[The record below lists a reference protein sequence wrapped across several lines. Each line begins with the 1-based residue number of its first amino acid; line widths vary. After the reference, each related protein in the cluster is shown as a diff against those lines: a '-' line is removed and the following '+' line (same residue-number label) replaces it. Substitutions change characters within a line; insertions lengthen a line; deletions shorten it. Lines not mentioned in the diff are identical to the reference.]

1 MKTILVLTDFSENAT
16 HAATSAALLGA
27 KLHSNLLL
35 FHNYQSLPVTP
46 FYAGGAMVANEPEW
60 FGEESKKRLLELEK
74 NLEPIFETLGED
86 DIKPVVRSQSD
97 EGSLV
102 ENIKLIIN
110 KKEVELIVMGSRT
123 KDPVDH
129 FFFGSE
135 TTSVIHHAKCPVLI
149 IPPKNNITGLNRIV
163 FATDYDNADC
173 DAIHYLIKLGKLFD
187 TEIEI
192 IHVLEDGDRTTAK
205 TEKETAFREH
215 VAKLKYPKIT
225 YRKII
230 GKDVVKRLNR
240 LCKETGTGLLAMVHQ
255 HHYLFVRMLK
265 HSVTK
270 EVMIDQNIPLMV
282 FPSIGQ

>member
-1 MKTILVLTDFSENAT
+1 MKTILLLTDFSENAT
-16 HAATSAALLGA
+16 HAAASAVLLGA
-27 KLHSNLLL
+27 KLHTNVLL

-46 FYAGGAMVANEPEW
+46 FYAGGAVVAEEPEW
-60 FGEESKKRLLELEK
+60 FAEESKKHLAELEK
-74 NLEPIFETLGED
+74 KLEPALETIDED
-86 DIKPVVRSQSD
+86 DIKPHIQSESN
-97 EGSLV
+97 EGNLV
-102 ENIKLIIN
+102 ENIKLISG
-110 KKEVELIVMGSRT
+110 KKDIELIIMGSRT
-123 KDPVDH
+123 KDPIDH

-135 TTSVIHHAKCPVLI
+135 TSSVIHHAKCPVLI
-149 IPPKNNITGLNRIV
+149 IPPKNDLSSLNRIV
-163 FATDYDNADC
+163 FATDFDKADF
-173 DAIHYLIKLGKLFD
+173 DAIHYLIKIGKRFD

-192 IHVLEDGDRTTAK
+192 IHIVEPGDTTTVK
-205 TEKETAFREH
+205 TTREAQFREH

-270 EVMIDQNIPLMV
+270 DIMIDQNIPLMV
-282 FPSIGQ
+282 FPSI

>member
-16 HAATSAALLGA
+16 HAAASAVLLGG
-27 KLHSNLLL
+27 KLRANIML

-46 FYAGGAMVANEPEW
+46 FYAGGAMVSGEPEW
-60 FGEESKKRLLELEK
+60 FADESKKQLAELEQK
-74 NLEPIFETLGED
+74 LEPLVETLDEED
-86 DIKPVVRSQSD
+86 MQPHIHSQSD

-102 ENIKLIIN
+102 ENIKSITDRRDI
-110 KKEVELIVMGSRT
+110 ELIVMGSRT
-123 KDPVDH
+123 KDPIDH

-149 IPPKNNITGLNRIV
+149 IPPKNNLSNLNRIV
-163 FATDYDNADC
+163 FATDFDKADFN
-173 DAIHYLIKLGKLFD
+173 AIHYLIKIGKLFD

-192 IHVLEDGDRTTAK
+192 IHVVEPGDTTMVK
-205 TEKETAFREH
+205 TEKESLFREH
-215 VAKLKYPKIT
+215 VAHLKYPKIT
-225 YRKII
+225 YRKIV
-230 GKDVVKRLNR
+230 GNDVVKRLNR

-265 HSVTK
+265 HSITK

-282 FPSIGQ
+282 FPSV

>member
-16 HAATSAALLGA
+16 HAAASAVLLGA
-27 KLHSNLLL
+27 KLRTNLLL

-46 FYAGGAMVANEPEW
+46 FYAGGAMVAEEPDW
-60 FGEESKKRLLELEK
+60 FAEESKKHLAELEK
-74 NLEPIFETLGED
+74 NLDPVLETVDED
-86 DIKPVVRSQSD
+86 DIKPHIHSESN
-97 EGSLV
+97 EGNLV
-102 ENIKLIIN
+102 ENIKLITG
-110 KKEVELIVMGSRT
+110 KKDIELIVMGSRT
-123 KDPVDH
+123 KDPIDH

-135 TTSVIHHAKCPVLI
+135 TTSVIHHAKSPVLI
-149 IPPKNNITGLNRIV
+149 IPPNNDLSNLNKIV
-163 FATDYDNADC
+163 FATDFDKADF
-173 DAIHYLIKLGKLFD
+173 DAIQYLIKIGKVFD
-187 TEIEI
+187 TEIEV
-192 IHVLEDGDRTTAK
+192 IHVVEPGDTTAVK
-205 TEKETAFREH
+205 TAKETLFREH

-270 EVMIDQNIPLMV
+270 EIMIDQNIPLMV
-282 FPSIGQ
+282 FPSI

>member
-16 HAATSAALLGA
+16 HAATSAVLLGS
-27 KLHSNLLL
+27 KLRTNILL

-46 FYAGGAMVANEPEW
+46 FYAGGAMVAEEPDW
-60 FGEESKKRLLELEK
+60 FADESKKHLAELENKLEPLLE
-74 NLEPIFETLGED
+74 TLNED
-86 DIKPVVRSQSD
+86 DIKPHIHSESN

-102 ENIKLIIN
+102 ENIKSICKQREL
-110 KKEVELIVMGSRT
+110 ELIVMGSRT
-123 KDPVDH
+123 KDPIDH

-149 IPPKNNITGLNRIV
+149 IPQKNDLNNLNRIV
-163 FATDYDNADC
+163 FATDFDKADF
-173 DAIHYLIKLGKLFD
+173 DAINYLIKIGKLFD
-187 TEIEI
+187 TDIEI
-192 IHVLEDGDRTTAK
+192 IHVVEPGDTTSVK
-205 TEKETAFREH
+205 SEKETIFREH
-215 VAKLKYPKIT
+215 VAHLKYPKIT

-265 HSVTK
+265 HSITK
-270 EVMIDQNIPLMV
+270 EIMIDQNIPLMV
-282 FPSIGQ
+282 FPSV

>member
-1 MKTILVLTDFSENAT
+1 MKNILVLTDFSVNAT
-16 HAATSAALLGA
+16 HAAKSAVLLGA
-27 KLHSNLLL
+27 KLRANILL

-46 FYAGGAMVANEPEW
+46 FYAGGAIAAHEPDY
-60 FGEESKKRLLELEK
+60 FAEESKKHLVELEQYLEPLLE
-74 NLEPIFETLGED
+74 TLDEED
-86 DIKPVVRSQSD
+86 MLPHIYSQSN
-97 EGSLV
+97 EGGLV
-102 ENIKLIIN
+102 ENIRAITT
-110 KKEVELIVMGSRT
+110 KKDIELIVMGAGT

-149 IPPKNNITGLNRIV
+149 IPPKNDLHHLNKIV
-163 FATDYDNADC
+163 FATDFDKADF
-173 DAIHYLIKLGKLFD
+173 DAINYLIKIGKLFD

-192 IHVLEDGDRTTAK
+192 IHVVEPGDTSQVK
-205 TEKETAFREH
+205 TEKETIFREH

-230 GKDVVKRLNR
+230 GNDVVKRLNR

-265 HSVTK
+265 HSITK
-270 EVMIDQNIPLMV
+270 EVIIDQNLPLLV
-282 FPSIGQ
+282 FPSI